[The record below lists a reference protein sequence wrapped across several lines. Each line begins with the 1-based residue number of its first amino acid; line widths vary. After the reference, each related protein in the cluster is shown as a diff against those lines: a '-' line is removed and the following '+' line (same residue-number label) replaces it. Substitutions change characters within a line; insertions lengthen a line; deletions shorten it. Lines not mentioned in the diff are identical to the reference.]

1 MSVKLFSEPER
12 LDHWCRAEG
21 VAEALV
27 AGFFVRDPYRPL
39 GEVRLGGRAV
49 EHEPVEAPWA
59 ERRAC
64 VHVDGGGPAR
74 AARRARLTAATSS
87 RPARCSCATGA
98 R

>member
-1 MSVKLFSEPER
+1 M
-12 LDHWCRAEG
+12 
-21 VAEALV
+21 

-39 GEVRLGGRAV
+39 GEVRLGGATV

-59 ERRAC
+59 AARAC
-64 VHVDGGGPAR
+64 VHVSDR
-74 AARRARLTAATSS
+74 VRLAPLGELPEPAATSS